1 MIPAVDGL
9 LVIAAGFL
17 ALLGATGILRTFGP
31 GFRVGRLLSSAPDV
45 SIREANE
52 IAASGAA
59 RYLRITGRIDSETD
73 FTDADHRPLVF
84 RRTRFQTRAGGR
96 WTDFDRVIEQVPFE
110 LNEGLDSIH
119 VDASVLGPGL
129 VVVPRE
135 TVGVVGDLP
144 DHAPDDLP
152 RDQPARVVIE
162 HVSSVEHATVAG
174 VPVLDPDG
182 TTRMTSGLGR
192 PLILTTLERPEA
204 MRILAQGSTHRPR
217 LATGL
222 LLVAVALIAL
232 GLLLLVLP
240 GDALAAS
247 PDPTAMA
254 GSDTRSAGEGP
265 GIVGAPLAAAL
276 AVVGIG
282 LASTLVTIAFVRLT
296 GGRRGS
302 DAER

>member
-1 MIPAVDGL
+1 MDGL
-9 LVIAAGFL
+9 LVIAAGFV
-17 ALLGATGILRTFGP
+17 ALFGATAILRTFGP
-31 GFRVGRLLSSAPDV
+31 WLRIGRLLSSAPSV
-45 SIREANE
+45 TIAEANE

-59 RYLRITGRIDSETD
+59 RYLRITGRIDSETE

-84 RRTRFQTRAGGR
+84 RRTRFQTRAKGR
-96 WTDFDRVIEQVPFE
+96 WTDFDRVVEQVPFQ
-110 LNEGLDSIH
+110 LNEGLDSIS

-152 RDQPARVVIE
+152 RDQAARVVIE

-174 VPVLDPDG
+174 VPVRDPDG

-192 PLILTTLERPEA
+192 PLILTTLEQPEA
-204 MRILAQGSTHRPR
+204 MRILARGSTRRPR
-217 LATGL
+217 LVAGL
-222 LLVAVALIAL
+222 LLAAVVLITL
-232 GLLLLVLP
+232 GLVLLTLP

-247 PDPTAMA
+247 PDPTAIA
-254 GSDTRSAGEGP
+254 GSDTRSGGEGP

-276 AVVGIG
+276 AVIGIG
-282 LASTLVTIAFVRLT
+282 ALSTLVTIAFVRLT
-296 GGRRGS
+296 GGRQGS
-302 DAER
+302 NHER